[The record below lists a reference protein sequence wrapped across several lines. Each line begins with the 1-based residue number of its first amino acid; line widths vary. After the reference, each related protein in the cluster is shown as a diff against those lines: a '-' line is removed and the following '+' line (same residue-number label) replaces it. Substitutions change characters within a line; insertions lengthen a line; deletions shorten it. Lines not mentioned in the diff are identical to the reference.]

1 MDDSCC
7 MCMGHIHDLHQMGHD
22 QNFSFDVYLYSAI
35 FGLIVLLPSSLP
47 NFTVSNINTSF

>member
-22 QNFSFDVYLYSAI
+22 QNFSFDVY
-35 FGLIVLLPSSLP
+35 FVLRYFWTDCSPAFESS
-47 NFTVSNINTSF
+47 